1 MDVPPFNTYL
11 GTEIVRRDDGEVEVA
26 LELQPHHLNR
36 RGVAHGGVITSLL
49 DSALGGAVISS
60 MPKEW
65 WCATTTL
72 TTQFIGGAGEG
83 RLVATGRLLRRGQ
96 SVAFAAGE
104 VHDVRGKIVA
114 SATGTWHLWPH
125 RPDKRP
131 VRPTARGTVVMRG
144 TGEPVPVGKI
154 LAVGR
159 NYADHIVE
167 MGNPPSSPPVV
178 FLKPPSSLVPD
189 GGEIHL
195 PEGAG
200 EVHHEVELVIVIGRS
215 GRHIETDSALD
226 HVMGYA
232 VGLDMTLR
240 EVQAAAKKGGE
251 PWSLAKGFDGAAPVS
266 PVTPREKVGDGSGL
280 EISLKVNDN
289 IRQHGSTSQML
300 RSVADLVAFCSRWI
314 TLEPGDLIFTGTPA
328 GVGPVRPGD
337 VLEAELE
344 RVGTLRVTV
353 A

>member
-1 MDVPPFNTYL
+1 
-11 GTEIVRRDDGEVEVA
+11 
-26 LELQPHHLNR
+26 
-36 RGVAHGGVITSLL
+36 
-49 DSALGGAVISS
+49 

-104 VHDVRGKIVA
+104 VRDERGKIVA

-125 RPDKRP
+125 RPTRHP
-131 VRPTARGTVVMRG
+131 SRPTARSSVVMRG
-144 TGEPVPVGKI
+144 TGEAVRVGKI

-167 MGNPPSSPPVV
+167 MGNPPSSPPVI
-178 FLKPPSSLVPD
+178 FLKPPSALVPD

-195 PEGAG
+195 PAEAG
-200 EVHHEVELVIVIGRS
+200 EVHHEVELVAVIGRG
-215 GRHIETDSALD
+215 GRQIQADHALD
-226 HVMGYA
+226 HVMGFA

-266 PVTPREKVGDGSGL
+266 PVTPREEVGDGSGL
-280 EISLKVNDN
+280 EISLKVNEAV
-289 IRQHGSTSQML
+289 RQHGNTSQML
-300 RSVADLVAFCSRWI
+300 RSVSELVAFCSRWI
-314 TLEPGDLIFTGTPA
+314 TLEPGDLIFTGTPS
-328 GVGPVRPGD
+328 GVGPIASGD
-337 VLEAELE
+337 VLLAEIE
-344 RVGTLRVTV
+344 RVGSLRVTV
-353 A
+353 V

>member
-1 MDVPPFNTYL
+1 
-11 GTEIVRRDDGEVEVA
+11 
-26 LELQPHHLNR
+26 
-36 RGVAHGGVITSLL
+36 
-49 DSALGGAVISS
+49 
-60 MPKEW
+60 MPREW

-72 TTQFIGGAGEG
+72 TTHFIGGAGEG

-104 VHDVRGKIVA
+104 VRDERGKIVA

-125 RPDKRP
+125 RPDRRP
-131 VRPTARGTVVMRG
+131 PPSSARGTVSMRG

-159 NYADHIVE
+159 NYAAHIAE
-167 MGNPPSSPPVV
+167 MGNPPSAPPVV
-178 FLKPPSSLVPD
+178 FLKPSSALVPD
-189 GGEIHL
+189 GGEIQL
-195 PEGAG
+195 PADAG
-200 EVHHEVELVIVIGRS
+200 EVHHEVELVAVIGRR
-215 GRHIETDSALD
+215 GRHIAPDQAME

-240 EVQAAAKKGGE
+240 DVQAAAKKGGE

-266 PVTPREKVGDGSGL
+266 PVTPRGSVGDGSGL
-280 EISLKVNDN
+280 EISLKVNGAV
-289 IRQHGSTSQML
+289 RQHGNTSQML
-300 RSVADLVAFCSRWI
+300 RPVSELVAFCSRWI

-328 GVGPVRPGD
+328 GVGPVRSGD

-344 RVGTLRVTV
+344 RVGALCVTV

>member
-1 MDVPPFNTYL
+1 
-11 GTEIVRRDDGEVEVA
+11 
-26 LELQPHHLNR
+26 
-36 RGVAHGGVITSLL
+36 
-49 DSALGGAVISS
+49 
-60 MPKEW
+60 
-65 WCATTTL
+65 
-72 TTQFIGGAGEG
+72 
-83 RLVATGRLLRRGQ
+83 
-96 SVAFAAGE
+96 
-104 VHDVRGKIVA
+104 
-114 SATGTWHLWPH
+114 
-125 RPDKRP
+125 
-131 VRPTARGTVVMRG
+131 
-144 TGEPVPVGKI
+144 VGKI

-189 GGEIHL
+189 GGEIVL

-215 GRHIETDSALD
+215 GRHIETDDALG

-266 PVTPREKVGDGSGL
+266 PVTPREQVGDGSGL
-280 EISLKVNDN
+280 EISLKVNDAV
-289 IRQHGSTSQML
+289 RQHGSTSQML